1 MYGFIAMIKRNIFI
15 VALLMSASFSPVR
28 ADDMSNRVDQLQQ
41 QLQQLVGQV
50 EELNYTVKQLQGQIA
65 VAPKQTGAVEEPQV
79 LPLKK
84 KIALAPVAAPVQ
96 KITGKA
102 AGIETIEQTQI
113 QQEAAPGE
121 AAPGEVAVGDTIYGT
136 DGDPASGAAP
146 TAQILGSMDNKAA
159 KAGDGGF
166 QGKLIVPPDGS
177 EQAVI
182 ADGANVAVA
191 QVENASVQPE
201 TPDDLFLRSEQSLL
215 HLQYSEAENGFKD
228 FLTKYPDHNLAGNA
242 QFKLG
247 ETYYAQQQY
256 EDAAKSYLTG
266 YKSFPK
272 SRRAPDSMLK
282 LGLAMNR
289 MGQSQQ
295 GCAVLGS
302 VGDEFPNAVEVKKRA
317 QSEYKRAGC

>member
-1 MYGFIAMIKRNIFI
+1 MIKRNIFI
-15 VALLMSASFSPVR
+15 VALLMSASFSPAH

-50 EELNYTVKQLQGQIA
+50 EELNNTVKHLQSEIA
-65 VAPKQTGAVEEPQV
+65 LAPKQTGAVEQPQA

-84 KIALAPVAAPVQ
+84 KIALAPAAAPVQ
-96 KITGKA
+96 KIAGNATGV
-102 AGIETIEQTQI
+102 ETIEQTQLS
-113 QQEAAPGE
+113 QESAS
-121 AAPGEVAVGDTIYGT
+121 GEVALGETIYGT
-136 DGDPASGAAP
+136 DGDQASGAAP
-146 TAQILGSMDNKAA
+146 TAQILGSMDNKAG
-159 KAGDGGF
+159 KVGDGGF
-166 QGKLIVPPDGS
+166 QGKLIVPPDS
-177 EQAVI
+177 AEQGVV
-182 ADGANVAVA
+182 ADATNVAVA
-191 QVENASVQPE
+191 KVETVSVQPE

-215 HLQYSEAENGFKD
+215 HLQFSEAENGFRD

-256 EDAAKSYLTG
+256 QEAAKSYLTG
-266 YKSFPK
+266 YKQFPK

-289 MGQSQQ
+289 MGQNQQ

-302 VGDEFPNAVEVKKRA
+302 VSDEFPNAVEVKKRA
-317 QSEYKRAGC
+317 QAEYKRAGC

>member
-1 MYGFIAMIKRNIFI
+1 MIKRNIFI
-15 VALLMSASFSPVR
+15 VALLMSASFSPVQ

-50 EELNYTVKQLQGQIA
+50 EELNFTVKQLQGQIA
-65 VAPKQTGAVEEPQV
+65 QTPKQTGAVEQPVV

-84 KIALAPVAAPVQ
+84 KIALAPAVVPVP
-96 KITGKA
+96 KITGSA
-102 AGIETIEQTQI
+102 TGVETIEQAPLA
-113 QQEAAPGE
+113 QEAAPGE
-121 AAPGEVAVGDTIYGT
+121 AALGETIYGT

-146 TAQILGSMDNKAA
+146 TAQILGSMDNKAS
-159 KAGDGGF
+159 KVGDGGF
-166 QGKLIVPPDGS
+166 QGKLIVPPDGA
-177 EQAVI
+177 EQGAVV
-182 ADGANVAVA
+182 DGANLAEA
-191 QVENASVQPE
+191 KVENASVQPE

-215 HLQYSEAENGFKD
+215 HLQYSEAENGFRD

-256 EDAAKSYLTG
+256 EAAAKSYLTG

-317 QSEYKRAGC
+317 QAEYKRAGC

>member
-1 MYGFIAMIKRNIFI
+1 MIKRNIFI
-15 VALLMSASFSPVR
+15 VALLMSASFSPVQ
-28 ADDMSNRVDQLQQ
+28 ADDVSNRMDQLQQ

-50 EELNYTVKQLQGQIA
+50 EELNNTVKHLQSEIA
-65 VAPKQTGAVEEPQV
+65 SVPRQSGAVEQPQV

-84 KIALAPVAAPVQ
+84 KIALAPVVAPVQ
-96 KITGKA
+96 KTTGSA
-102 AGIETIEQTQI
+102 TGVETIEQTQLP
-113 QQEAAPGE
+113 QEAAPGE
-121 AAPGEVAVGDTIYGT
+121 AALGETIYGT
-136 DGDPASGAAP
+136 DGDPAAGAAP
-146 TAQILGSMDNKAA
+146 TAQILGSMDNKAG
-159 KAGDGGF
+159 KIGDGGF
-166 QGKLIVPPDGS
+166 QGKLIVPPDS
-177 EQAVI
+177 AEQ
-182 ADGANVAVA
+182 VAVA
-191 QVENASVQPE
+191 EGTSVAEATVENASVQPE

-215 HLQYSEAENGFKD
+215 HLQYPEAENGFKD

-247 ETYYAQQQY
+247 ETFYAQQQY
-256 EDAAKSYLTG
+256 EEAAKSYLTG

-302 VGDEFPNAVEVKKRA
+302 VGDEFPNAVEVRKRA
-317 QSEYKRAGC
+317 QAEYKRAGC

>member
-1 MYGFIAMIKRNIFI
+1 MIKRNLFV
-15 VALLMSASFSPVR
+15 VALLMSAAFTPVQ
-28 ADDMSNRVDQLQQ
+28 ADDMSNRMDQLQQ

-50 EELNYTVKQLQGQIA
+50 EELNFTVKQLQGQIA
-65 VAPKQTGAVEEPQV
+65 QAPRQTGAVEEPAV
-79 LPLKK
+79 VPPKK
-84 KIALAPVAAPVQ
+84 KIALAPAVAPVQ
-96 KITGKA
+96 KITGSA
-102 AGIETIEQTQI
+102 TGVETIEQAPLA
-113 QQEAAPGE
+113 QEAALGE
-121 AAPGEVAVGDTIYGT
+121 AALGETIYGT

-159 KAGDGGF
+159 KVGDGGF
-166 QGKLIVPPDGS
+166 QGKLIVPPDGA
-177 EQAVI
+177 EQGAV
-182 ADGANVAVA
+182 ADGTIVAEA
-191 QVENASVQPE
+191 KVENASVQPE

-215 HLQYSEAENGFKD
+215 HLQYSEAENGFRD

-256 EDAAKSYLTG
+256 EEAAKSYLTG

-289 MGQSQQ
+289 MGQNQQ
-295 GCAVLGS
+295 GCVVLGS

-317 QSEYKRAGC
+317 QAEYRRAGC

>member
-1 MYGFIAMIKRNIFI
+1 MIKRNIFI
-15 VALLMSASFSPVR
+15 VALLMSASFSPVQ

-50 EELNYTVKQLQGQIA
+50 EELNNTVKHLQSEIA
-65 VAPKQTGAVEEPQV
+65 LAPKQLGAVEQPQV

-84 KIALAPVAAPVQ
+84 KIALAPAAAPVQ
-96 KITGKA
+96 KITGSA
-102 AGIETIEQTQI
+102 TGVETIEQTQL
-113 QQEAAPGE
+113 QRETTPGE
-121 AAPGEVAVGDTIYGT
+121 AAPGEVAVGETIYGT
-136 DGDPASGAAP
+136 DADQSAGAAP
-146 TAQILGSMDNKAA
+146 APQILGSMENKAG
-159 KAGDGGF
+159 KTGDGGF
-166 QGKLIVPPDGS
+166 QGKLIVP
-177 EQAVI
+177 
-182 ADGANVAVA
+182 ADGADQGVVADGTNVAVA
-191 QVENASVQPE
+191 KIENVSVQPE

-242 QFKLG
+242 QYKLG

-256 EDAAKSYLTG
+256 EEAAKSYLHG
-266 YKSFPK
+266 YKQFPK

-289 MGQSQQ
+289 MGQNQQ

-317 QSEYKRAGC
+317 QAEYKRAGC